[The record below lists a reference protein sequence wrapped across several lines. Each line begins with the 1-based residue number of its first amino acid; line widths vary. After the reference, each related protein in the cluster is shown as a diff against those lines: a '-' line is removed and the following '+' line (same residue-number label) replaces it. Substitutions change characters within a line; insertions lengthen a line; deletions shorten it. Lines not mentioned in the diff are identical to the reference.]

1 MLRTITQPA
10 REPDMNRRTA
20 IISLMAATA
29 SVALPSSAF
38 RANQSVKVPRWSPK
52 LGARIQWRTTFESRR
67 NRGGMPEWRESTY
80 TMDQPMTVLA
90 RTLDGY
96 SVLWE
101 LQQPAGNS
109 IDERGYAFMM
119 SAYGLERI
127 VIGTDEAGVPLR
139 TYGAQA
145 MRDQLE
151 ELASARRQID
161 PNNVRVI
168 EEVIEK
174 SESDPLFEAGA
185 FVSASMVIGRLQRA
199 QDWQAREGEEFT
211 LPQQDYFQDEFR
223 KGEARFKIE
232 QIDLD
237 TKRIK
242 LGWTWDFPR
251 ETFPAWL
258 QDHVNETLK
267 RNQQML
273 QILPGPLREAATT
286 AAARYT
292 GTAFVSLEDG
302 GLISAVERRELR
314 IGNETMIAV
323 ISVAR
328 N

>member
-1 MLRTITQPA
+1 
-10 REPDMNRRTA
+10 MNRRTA
-20 IISLMAATA
+20 LLALLAT
-29 SVALPSSAF
+29 SSGLALPHRVSAQ
-38 RANQSVKVPRWSPK
+38 QSARVPRWKPEP
-52 LGARIQWRTTFESRR
+52 GARISWRTTFESRR
-67 NRGGMPEWRESTY
+67 KRGDFPEWRESFY
-80 TMDQPMTVLA
+80 TLDQPMTVLA

-119 SAYGLERI
+119 SAYGVDRI

-139 TYGAQA
+139 TYGVEA
-145 MRDQLE
+145 MRSQLE

-174 SESDPLFEAGA
+174 SEADPLFEAGA

-199 QDWQAREGEEFT
+199 QDWQAREGEEFV
-211 LPQQDYFQDEFR
+211 LPQQDYFQGEFR

-232 QIDLD
+232 KIDLESNQVELSW
-237 TKRIK
+237 I
-242 LGWTWDFPR
+242 WDFPR

-258 QDHVNETLK
+258 QGHVAESLK
-267 RNQQML
+267 RNEQML
-273 QILPGPLREAATT
+273 QILPGPLREAATS
-286 AAARYT
+286 AAARYS
-292 GTAFVSLEDG
+292 GAGMISLEDG
-302 GLISAVERRELR
+302 SLLAADERRELR
-314 IGNETMIAV
+314 IGNETMIAI